1 MILNNKS
8 RRNNSN
14 NNGNNIQN
22 THFNPS
28 PTNMNNTYFNEQ
40 DTFFNESQ
48 FQPAAQSTY
57 YQPPTPH
64 HQQPQQPNKNFYDP
78 NQSNINS
85 TIYNPSA
92 TFSATPQPDHDGKMP
107 LNQQQQQQ
115 QGLYNPANMN
125 QLFQDPM
132 ANMAMN
138 YGAGLAGQGKDYV
151 AQNVD
156 KWFSVSKLKFYFAVD
171 TTYVAKKLLLILFPF
186 INKDWSVKYSQA
198 EAVPPKLDVNAP
210 DLYIPI
216 MSFVTYILML
226 GICLGTQEKFSPE
239 ILGIHASSALGW
251 FTIEVVVIFIMMQ
264 IFGIKSALKTFDIM
278 SFCGYKYF
286 GMILCLAVSLILPGT
301 GYLIVLAYMCIAITY
316 FMVRNLKLMI
326 LASENDPQNN
336 QVGQYQQGVGS
347 DHLSGNKRRIYVLL
361 FISLLQPVFMWWLTR
376 NLVQ

>member
-28 PTNMNNTYFNEQ
+28 PTNMNHTYFNEQ

-78 NQSNINS
+78 NQSNISS
-85 TIYNPSA
+85 TVYNPSA
-92 TFSATPQPDHDGKMP
+92 TFSATPQPDNDGKIP
-107 LNQQQQQQ
+107 LNQQQ

-226 GICLGTQEKFSPE
+226 GISLGTQEKFSPE